1 MRNDLLERISA
12 QEAGFSKSQRRL
24 ADYIVTNYD
33 KAAFMTAYVLGKTL
47 DVSES
52 TVVRFATELGY
63 EGYPQMQRALRELAN
78 ARLTTLQ
85 RIELTGERLKD
96 RNILRAVME
105 SDAEKIRKAIDDIDE
120 DTFNC
125 AVRRIIEAKHIYII
139 GIRSSSFLAEFL
151 GFYLDLMLDKVTVIG
166 GAAIEGDIFERLFRV
181 GEGDLIIGFSFPRY
195 SRRTL
200 RALRFALERNADVI
214 SITDSRSSPISELG
228 DCTLYAPSEMASFV
242 DSFVA
247 PLSLINALI
256 ISVGM
261 EKKDELSD
269 AFEVLEEI
277 WKEYGT
283 YEQYDNT

>member
-166 GAAIEGDIFERLFRV
+166 GAAIEGDIFERLVRV

>member
-1 MRNDLLERISA
+1 MGPNSMRNDLLE
-12 QEAGFSKSQRRL
+12 GFLLKKQGFKSQRRL

-33 KAAFMTAYVLGKTL
+33 KAAFITAYVLGKTL

-139 GIRSSSFLAEFL
+139 GIRSSSFLAEFWD
-151 GFYLDLMLDKVTVIG
+151 F
-166 GAAIEGDIFERLFRV
+166 
-181 GEGDLIIGFSFPRY
+181 
-195 SRRTL
+195 TL
-200 RALRFALERNADVI
+200 
-214 SITDSRSSPISELG
+214 T
-228 DCTLYAPSEMASFV
+228 
-242 DSFVA
+242 
-247 PLSLINALI
+247 
-256 ISVGM
+256 
-261 EKKDELSD
+261 
-269 AFEVLEEI
+269 
-277 WKEYGT
+277 
-283 YEQYDNT
+283 